1 MAANKLG
8 TKRHCQSCDG
18 KFYDL
23 NKTPIVCPSC
33 GTTFDPEVLLKS
45 RRTKPVA
52 AAPVKSEQPEPETVT
67 EDADLDSNI
76 DADDAAIENDD
87 EVLNDDDDLII
98 VGADGGDEEEGGA
111 NEDMPLED
119 NLDAVDSDD
128 DIEGESDDE

>member
-1 MAANKLG
+1 M
-8 TKRHCQSCDG
+8 
-18 KFYDL
+18 
-23 NKTPIVCPSC
+23 
-33 GTTFDPEVLLKS
+33 
-45 RRTKPVA
+45 A

-98 VGADGGDEEEGGA
+98 VGADGGNEEEGGA

>member
-76 DADDAAIENDD
+76 DADDDAIENDD

-111 NEDMPLED
+111 NEDIPLED